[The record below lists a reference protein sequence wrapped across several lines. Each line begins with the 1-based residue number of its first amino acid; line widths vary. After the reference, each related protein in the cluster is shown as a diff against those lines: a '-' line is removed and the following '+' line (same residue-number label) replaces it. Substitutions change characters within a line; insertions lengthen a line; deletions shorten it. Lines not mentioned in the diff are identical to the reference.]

1 MAMVVQR
8 TALAAPRDA
17 APGLRHGVRRPA
29 RLHRSRLG
37 GHSLRAGMVT
47 TATRNRAPLA
57 RVMAQSGHVRLDTLM
72 GYVREAELFDDNA
85 SGYLGL

>member
-1 MAMVVQR
+1 
-8 TALAAPRDA
+8 
-17 APGLRHGVRRPA
+17 
-29 RLHRSRLG
+29 
-37 GHSLRAGMVT
+37 MVT

>member
-1 MAMVVQR
+1 MVVQR
-8 TALAAPRDA
+8 TARAA
-17 APGLRHGVRRPA
+17 GLDP
-29 RLHRSRLG
+29 SRLG